1 MAHFAEINHENQV
14 LRVIIVGNNDCKDQ
28 YGQESE
34 EIGIQFCKSLFGDYT
49 NWKQTSYNGSIRKNY
64 AGIGY
69 VYDSVRD
76 AFIPPK
82 PFDSW
87 KLNEVTCKWES
98 PIPMPEQDMTNP
110 IPYRWEEEKQEWVK
124 LDILVP
130 PQTP

>member
-110 IPYRWEEEKQEWVK
+110 IPYRWEEEK
-124 LDILVP
+124 LS
-130 PQTP
+130 